1 MRNPMAKKARALVE
15 SKPVSILDVIS
26 DPDIFLPWFKD
37 RESWAAWIC
46 FLKVMFG
53 HDLDQAELKIYRECT
68 HRSAPPPSGYLT
80 AALVI
85 GRRGGK
91 SLILATIAAYLA
103 AFRDWT
109 PHLTG
114 GETGHLVILAADR
127 RQGKAILGYLKGML
141 TIPLLAGLITR
152 ETQETLEIG
161 SKSIA
166 ISIETA
172 SFKT

>member
-1 MRNPMAKKARALVE
+1 MASVAKRKKSTSEPAQLT
-15 SKPVSILDVIS
+15 ILDVVN
-26 DPDIFLPWFKD
+26 DPAIFGPWFKD
-37 RESWAAWIC
+37 RESWAAWFA

-53 HDLDQAELKIYRECT
+53 HPLDATELKVFQECT
-68 HRSAPPPSGYLT
+68 HRSAPSPTGHLT

-109 PHLTG
+109 PYLTG

-141 TIPLLAGLITR
+141 TIPLLEGLITR
-152 ETQETLEIG
+152 ETQET
-161 SKSIA
+161 
-166 ISIETA
+166 
-172 SFKT
+172 